1 VRWNDA
7 AKVKAPDHNIRV
19 LCGRAEEHILG
30 LEVTMHYAR
39 RMDVCDDF
47 EDRTDE
53 LSGSAK

>member
-1 VRWNDA
+1 M
-7 AKVKAPDHNIRV
+7 KAPDHNIRV

-30 LEVTMHYAR
+30 LEVTMDYAR

-47 EDRTDE
+47 EDRADE